1 MDPHNGLLEDGFSS
15 ITGIAIIAI
24 PVVLGFHVVL
34 SRGVCLVVG
43 CVLLLGVLNSG
54 HDPI

>member
-54 HDPI
+54 HEA